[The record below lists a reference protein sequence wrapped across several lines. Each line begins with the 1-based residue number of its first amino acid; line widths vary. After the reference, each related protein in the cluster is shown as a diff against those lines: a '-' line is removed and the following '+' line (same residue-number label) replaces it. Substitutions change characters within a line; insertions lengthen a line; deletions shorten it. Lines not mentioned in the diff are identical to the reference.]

1 MLGLI
6 DPGDDMIM
14 EAAHKIGLMTA
25 VVTPHPKGFQQMIN
39 EGGTGLSG
47 GQRQLVNLTR
57 AYLRNPK
64 IWLLDEP
71 SASMDSGLEQQ
82 VITSIKEKLDS
93 NATLILVTHKQNML
107 ELVDRIIVINQNKV
121 VLDGPK
127 EEVIARLQGGAASS
141 IAEAEGSA

>member
-1 MLGLI
+1 
-6 DPGDDMIM
+6 
-14 EAAHKIGLMTA
+14 
-25 VVTPHPKGFQQMIN
+25 MIN

-57 AYLRNPK
+57 AYLRNPRT
-64 IWLLDEP
+64 WLLDEP

>member
-1 MLGLI
+1 
-6 DPGDDMIM
+6 
-14 EAAHKIGLMTA
+14 MTA